1 MQRVGWVRIVGVAGT
16 IWNVAGVF
24 SYFAH
29 VRLIGDAGNASGGAE
44 MPAAVTACFA
54 IGVFGGVAGSIALAM
69 LSSWARS
76 LLWLSWAGT
85 LIDWVWV
92 FTSSDDASIP
102 LGAAVLSV
110 ATVLV
115 LVAEWRARRVPTL
128 R

>member
-1 MQRVGWVRIVGVAGT
+1 MQRDGWVRIVGSAGT

-29 VRLIGDAGNASGGAE
+29 VGLIGDASGGAE

-76 LLWLSWAGT
+76 LLWLSWVGT